1 MSSKEKSKGRRDAVS
16 RRARARLNE
25 ASLFS
30 GRAAKIVGRVRR
42 TESSTTAKSR
52 RKRFPHAPRKKR
64 RAFFFASRGWRFR
77 DDAMAH
83 RRSTSVRTGPVGG
96 SCAGTGEPMPARP
109 AVVTLKPR
117 AALACVRVGVGR
129 GVSRASTE
137 TRSYEQTGWAR
148 LRERTR
154 RWRRHRGPRD
164 PRGRTCAKGAVATC
178 FSTPAAR
185 APRST
190 RAIARECVRPCAGAD
205 STERR
210 GALMTDSFVD
220 DVHQQIGRFRD
231 VRMAVD
237 AKTRAT
243 FSRAASSGVI
253 RRLRTRNHAHM

>member
-1 MSSKEKSKGRRDAVS
+1 VRERRERRSS
-16 RRARARLNE
+16 RR
-25 ASLFS
+25 
-30 GRAAKIVGRVRR
+30 
-42 TESSTTAKSR
+42 R
-52 RKRFPHAPRKKR
+52 RKRFPRRPRKKHQE
-64 RAFFFASRGWRFR
+64 AFFLLHAGCGLGMMSS
-77 DDAMAH
+77 MAH

-205 STERR
+205 STER
-210 GALMTDSFVD
+210 
-220 DVHQQIGRFRD
+220 
-231 VRMAVD
+231 
-237 AKTRAT
+237 
-243 FSRAASSGVI
+243 
-253 RRLRTRNHAHM
+253 